1 MKITNIMIS
10 IVIPLYN
17 KEVYIRK
24 TIENVLEQTYKNF
37 ELIIVD
43 DGSTDNSVEIV
54 NSFNDNRICLVKKEN
69 GGVSSAR
76 NVGIKQAKYEYIAFL
91 DADDTW
97 LPTHVEE
104 LVNLINDF
112 GNVSDVFATN
122 FARKYD
128 DGRIV
133 PNRKESDLQRGIINN
148 YFEIIRKEIIIHT
161 SSVCIKK
168 EKLLQVGG
176 FDERLSRGED
186 LDLWFKVCK
195 DSFVAYNP
203 KVTSLYL
210 QDAVNN
216 SNKKTDID
224 KSFAYYLNFDCE
236 LSISQRKYLKNILYR
251 KYLILLIKDKDF
263 QNFIKLFKKQGL

>member
-1 MKITNIMIS
+1 MKKNIMIS

-17 KEVYIRK
+17 KELYIKK
-24 TIENVLEQTYKNF
+24 TIKNVLEQIHRDF

-43 DGSTDNSVEIV
+43 DGSADNSVEIV
-54 NSFNDNRICLVKKEN
+54 NNFDDNRIRLVKKEN

-97 LPTHVEE
+97 LPTHLEE
-104 LVNLINDF
+104 LIGLINDF

-122 FARKYD
+122 FAREYD
-128 DGRIV
+128 DGRIE
-133 PNRKESDLQRGIINN
+133 PNREESDLQRGVLDN
-148 YFEIIRKEIIIHT
+148 YFEIIRKKVVIHT
-161 SSVCIKK
+161 SSCCIKK

-216 SNKKTDID
+216 SKRKFDIE
-224 KSFAYYLNFDCE
+224 KSCVYYLNFDK
-236 LSISQRKYLKNILYR
+236 ISSSNQRKYLKNMLYR
-251 KYLILLIKDKDF
+251 KYFSLLIKDKDCK
-263 QNFIKLFKKQGL
+263 NFIKLFKKQGF